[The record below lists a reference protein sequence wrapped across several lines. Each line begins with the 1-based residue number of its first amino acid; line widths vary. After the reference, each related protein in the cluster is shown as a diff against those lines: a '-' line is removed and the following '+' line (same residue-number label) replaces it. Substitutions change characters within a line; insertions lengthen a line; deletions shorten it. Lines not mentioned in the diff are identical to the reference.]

1 MLAAEPQR
9 SATYSLALLPLLY
22 SPVPHAN
29 THDIALSYLD
39 LPTSLSNPENT
50 TGRFDE
56 GAPRL
61 GWPLP
66 RYVWVCIK
74 STKRTCT
81 LTRPSRHIVS
91 SRPFTATLT
100 CTLPQSFPTKSSSL
114 KSCLLLLSSQG
125 CAQPSG
131 NTGALWVLGCALCI
145 SKGKSFFHFTL
156 APWDREG
163 GVRPFHQREITLVRA
178 PANFFQDW

>member
-9 SATYSLALLPLLY
+9 SAAYSLALLPLLY

-61 GWPLP
+61 GTPLP

-81 LTRPSRHIVS
+81 LTRPSRHMVS
-91 SRPFTATLT
+91 SCP
-100 CTLPQSFPTKSSSL
+100 LPPHSHARYPSHFQPRALPL
-114 KSCLLLLSSQG
+114 KAVCFYLVLRVVLSPVGIQVPCGFWAVHS
-125 CAQPSG
+125 AS
-131 NTGALWVLGCALCI
+131 
-145 SKGKSFFHFTL
+145 
-156 APWDREG
+156 
-163 GVRPFHQREITLVRA
+163 QRESRSFTSPWPLGTERVVFVPSTNGRSL
-178 PANFFQDW
+178 

>member
-9 SATYSLALLPLLY
+9 SAAYSLALLPLLY

-81 LTRPSRHIVS
+81 LTRPSRHMVS
-91 SRPFTATLT
+91 SCPFTATLT

-131 NTGALWVLGCALCI
+131 NTGACGFWAVHSA
-145 SKGKSFFHFTL
+145 S
-156 APWDREG
+156 
-163 GVRPFHQREITLVRA
+163 QRESRSFTSPWPLGTERVVFVPSTNGRSL
-178 PANFFQDW
+178 